1 MREVSYIPRHRQSTI
16 TIDCFLP
23 LSREQVY
30 FNIAALKNEGE
41 VASVTGLK
49 SPFCRTGT
57 LRLIAGKASAPYT
70 LLYLAAGKLSFRKHS
85 LQRLLDIAECSGAA
99 MIYSDYIR
107 ESLQGKSFVSLLDYQ
122 EGSLR
127 ENFEFGPVLLFRTD
141 AFKKAVSGMDRSLTH
156 AALYDLRLR
165 VSRLGKVEHVGEFLY
180 EVDGSPSPVKKG
192 SFLLPARRLLSYFT
206 HVPLRMQKEYES
218 ALTGHLKAVGG
229 YLEAG
234 GKEVSFDVDG
244 FPVEASVV
252 IPCKNRVTT
261 IGDAIRSVL
270 SQETGYSFNVIV
282 VDDHS
287 SDGTVEVI
295 RSFQG
300 DDRVIYVP
308 QGDGFH
314 TIGDNLNTAIHHPKC
329 GKFVIQ
335 LDSDDIYC
343 RRDVIR
349 MMVDTFYKKKCA
361 MVVGSYRLAD
371 ENLQPRRFGR
381 VDHREW
387 TEENGLNNALRMHG
401 FGAPRGFYAPILREN
416 GYPDSSYG
424 EDYSVCLRISRE
436 YAVGRIYKVMS
447 FHRRWH
453 DNTDADLSMERKN
466 SNDLYKD
473 KIRTWELQARMGLNK
488 KG

>member
-1 MREVSYIPRHRQSTI
+1 MHHTA

-23 LSREQVY
+23 LSGGHV
-30 FNIAALKNEGE
+30 NSNMATLKSEKE
-41 VASVTGLK
+41 VASVTCLK

-57 LRLIAGKASAPYT
+57 LRLIVSKASAPYT
-70 LLYLAAGKLSFRKHS
+70 LLYLATGKLSFVKHS
-85 LQRLLDIAECSGAA
+85 LQRLIDIAECSDAA
-99 MIYSDYIR
+99 MIYSDHIL
-107 ESLQGKSFVSLLDYQ
+107 ESPHGKRFVSLLDYQ

-141 AFKKAVSGMDRSLTH
+141 ALKTAVSGMDRSLAH

-192 SFLLPARRLLSYFT
+192 SFLLSAGKRLSYFFHT
-206 HVPLRMQKEYES
+206 PPRIQKEFES

-229 YLEAG
+229 YLGAS
-234 GKEVSFDVDG
+234 GKEVSLDVDG

-252 IPCKNRVTT
+252 IPCKNRVKT
-261 IGDAIRSVL
+261 IGDAIRSAL
-270 SQETGYSFNVIV
+270 SQDTDYSFNVIV

-314 TIGDNLNTAIHHPKC
+314 TIGDNLNKAIHHPKC

-343 RRDVIR
+343 RRDVIQ
-349 MMVDTFYKKKCA
+349 MIVDTYYRKKCA
-361 MVVGSYRLAD
+361 MVVGTYHLTD
-371 ENLQPRRFGR
+371 ENLQPGRFGR
-381 VDHREW
+381 VDHSEW
-387 TEENGLNNALRMHG
+387 TDANGRNNALRMHG
-401 FGAPRGFYAPILREN
+401 FGGPRSFYTPVLREV

-436 YAVGRIYKVMS
+436 YVVGRIYKVLS
-447 FHRRWH
+447 YQRRWH
-453 DNTDADLSMERKN
+453 DNTDANLSMERKN
-466 SNDLYKD
+466 NNDFYKD
-473 KIRTWELQARMGLNK
+473 KVRTWELQARIALNK